1 MSRVSFNCTMQEG
14 QIGEE
19 LRAELAAA
27 LQQITQDVLGESPDD
42 VPVTF
47 SDIPSGYGF
56 RGGEPSTTSLVR
68 GSIVGGVTQEVR
80 EDFMRRICDSWME
93 ISGCTVDE
101 LVVSARDV

>member
-14 QIGEE
+14 QVGEE
-19 LRAELAAA
+19 MRARLAVA

-47 SDIPSGYGF
+47 SDIPRGFGF

-68 GSIVGGVTQEVR
+68 GSIVGGVTQDVR

-101 LVVSARDV
+101 LVVSARDA